1 MYPVCENVSRYIL
14 PIYRSYLA
22 KELIDKHGFT
32 QVETAAKL
40 GTTQAAIS
48 QYIHSKRGFKGIT
61 QYENIIPKIQ
71 VVAAETAKRIVTEE
85 INTEEIMSVFCDI
98 CVQFRKNGKII

>member
-1 MYPVCENVSRYIL
+1 MNPVCENVSRYIL

-32 QVETAAKL
+32 QVETATKL

-48 QYIHSKRGFKGIT
+48 QYIHSKRGFKRIP
-61 QYENIIPKIQ
+61 QYGEILPKIQ
-71 VVAAETAKRIVTEE
+71 TVATETAKRIVTEE
-85 INTEEIMSVFCDI
+85 INTEEIMGAFCEL
-98 CVQFRKNGKII
+98 CVYFRKNGKIT